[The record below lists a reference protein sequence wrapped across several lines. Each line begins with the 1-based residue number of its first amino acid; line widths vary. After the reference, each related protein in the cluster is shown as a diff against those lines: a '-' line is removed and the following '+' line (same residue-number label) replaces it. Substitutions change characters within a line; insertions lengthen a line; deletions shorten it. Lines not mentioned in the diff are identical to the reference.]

1 MTARI
6 EDMAPSDMR
15 KHLSEQVR
23 LAHRK
28 YNALDDNA
36 SRLEEGRKIVMAD
49 MKQDLVSSGAAPSYA
64 RAEDLVLISEKYK
77 AYLKRMHDARRE
89 AQDARADWAAVERD
103 YWNAVSDDA
112 SERQQ
117 MRMSRG

>member
-1 MTARI
+1 MPT
-6 EDMAPSDMR
+6 DMSPQDQR
-15 KHLSEQVR
+15 RHLSEQVR

-36 SRLEEGRKIVMAD
+36 SRLEEGRKIVMAEQ
-49 MKQDLVSSGAAPSYA
+49 KSELVTTGAAPSYA
-64 RAEDLVLISEKYK
+64 RAEDLVLMSTSYK

-89 AQDARADWAAVERD
+89 ATDARADWAAIERE

-117 MRMSRG
+117 MRMTRG

>member
-1 MTARI
+1 MNKV
-6 EDMAPSDMR
+6 SDMPPHEIR
-15 KHLSEQVR
+15 RHLSEQVR

-49 MKQDLVSSGAAPSYA
+49 LKNDLIEAGHAKSLA
-64 RAEDLVLISEKYK
+64 RAEDLVLISEKYRD
-77 AYLKRMHDARRE
+77 YLRRMHDARRE
-89 AQDARADWAAVERD
+89 ANDAKADWAAIERD